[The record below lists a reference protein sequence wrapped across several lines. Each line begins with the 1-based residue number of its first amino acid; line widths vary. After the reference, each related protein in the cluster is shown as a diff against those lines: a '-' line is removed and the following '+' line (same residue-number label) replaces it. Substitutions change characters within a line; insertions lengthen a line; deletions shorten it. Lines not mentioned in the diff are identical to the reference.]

1 MNIANYPHHL
11 FSILYTVYRYK
22 NTLSKITQ
30 CLSYFSIPYTCTLP
44 DLEEDP
50 DPVELEELQLLQE
63 DLYPSVE

>member
-1 MNIANYPHHL
+1 MNIANYTHHL

-30 CLSYFSIPYTCTLP
+30 CLSYFSIPYNCTLP